1 MEMLKQK
8 LSSRKLWAAVAAA
21 VLCVVT
27 AVMGE
32 SMNAEAAQLTQYA
45 VNAMVAYIF
54 GETAVDI
61 FRQISDALKEK
72 YKLPDI
78 GEILDEIEKA
88 GTEGESDGAEAAGS
102 AEDPQG

>member
-1 MEMLKQK
+1 MEILKQK
-8 LSSRKLWAAVAAA
+8 LSSRKLWAAIAAA
-21 VLCVVT
+21 VLCIVT

-32 SMNAEAAQLTQYA
+32 SMTAEAAQLVQYA

-72 YKLPDI
+72 YKLPEI

-88 GTEGESDGAEAAGS
+88 DRKDEATEDQTGAE
-102 AEDPQG
+102 